1 VVCGQR
7 RSINPTSQSLFFCFK
22 DRTSPGDQGS
32 RLDDGVG
39 VLGSWADHPSLLRN
53 EMDPDQAKRFDAF
66 QTAVIPKQAIKRVS
80 RVGPGDSF
88 QSSFVVLRR

>member
-1 VVCGQR
+1 
-7 RSINPTSQSLFFCFK
+7 
-22 DRTSPGDQGS
+22 
-32 RLDDGVG
+32 
-39 VLGSWADHPSLLRN
+39 LLRN